1 MSKLEGELQENVN
14 QLGQAKDALKSKEEE
29 IESLSEEKIKRD
41 EEIKSLIA
49 EKEELQE
56 KNSHLENRF
65 HFFITS

>member
-1 MSKLEGELQENVN
+1 MQENVN

-65 HFFITS
+65 HIPIISL